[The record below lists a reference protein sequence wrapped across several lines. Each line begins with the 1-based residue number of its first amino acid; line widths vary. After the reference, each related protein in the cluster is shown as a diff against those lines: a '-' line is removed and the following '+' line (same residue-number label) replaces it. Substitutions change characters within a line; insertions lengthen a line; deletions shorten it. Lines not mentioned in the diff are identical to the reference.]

1 MMLRVSAMT
10 TDTAVDLQG
19 VVGDKASAATGI
31 AYGAELMEF
40 AESIALRDEKV
51 MAESR
56 QALLAAAGPAV
67 LVDAAGVAANFQRM
81 VRIADAIGIPFDYMD
96 STTVQGIQQELG
108 LKEFASARHS
118 LKSHGD

>member
-1 MMLRVSAMT
+1 MQLICKEWSAIKPVRRRVLLTVLTHA
-10 TDTAVDLQG
+10 
-19 VVGDKASAATGI
+19 
-31 AYGAELMEF
+31 F

-81 VRIADAIGIPFDYMD
+81 VRIADAIGIPVDYMD